1 MAAAWFTFYLF
12 DRHGTCLS
20 YTEWKR
26 PVKAENALHE
36 QRNLFG
42 VLWSLRQLCAA
53 LDPSEY
59 VLCLFC
65 PRRHAGMNPLRA
77 GACSCG

>member
-1 MAAAWFTFYLF
+1 MAANSALAAWLTFYLF
-12 DRHGTCLS
+12 DRHGTCLH
-20 YTEWKR
+20 YTEWRR

-53 LDPSEY
+53 LDPSPY
-59 VLCLFC
+59 VIVATHSFAHCC
-65 PRRHAGMNPLRA
+65 
-77 GACSCG
+77 C